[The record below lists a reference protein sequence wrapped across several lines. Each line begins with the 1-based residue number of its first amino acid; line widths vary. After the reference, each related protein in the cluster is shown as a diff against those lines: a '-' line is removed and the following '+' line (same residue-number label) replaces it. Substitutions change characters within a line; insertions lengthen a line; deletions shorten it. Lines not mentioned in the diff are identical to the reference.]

1 MFLSPKDYINLI
13 SVNKF
18 YHKISEKTI
27 FKYIF
32 LKNLNSKFVL
42 STNIS
47 DTDTNIHINM
57 WLFYLKY
64 DKKTIN
70 YQEKI

>member
-1 MFLSPKDYINLI
+1 LSTKDYINLI

-18 YHKISEKTI
+18 YHKILEKTI

-32 LKNLNSKFVL
+32 LKNINSKFVL

-47 DTDTNIHINM
+47 DTNIHINM

-70 YQEKI
+70 YK